1 MGVAQDNL
9 NTVTEAQQA
18 SYDDNFKQQLD
29 DFAQSALNDSTL
41 IDRAAFDAKL
51 ATETATGINTRARS
65 RAGVALSGQAAN
77 HAARLGDIQAS
88 KFTANAN
95 NRAVVAQDARNTD
108 VLTDSL
114 NAYNDL
120 GKAGMD
126 ALKDAAGL
134 EAAREAEN
142 QRRKAQ
148 AKSSLFGS
156 IAQLG
161 SMAIYAGV

>member
-95 NRAVVAQDARNTD
+95 NRAVVAQDERNTD

-120 GKAGMD
+120 GNAGMN
-126 ALKDAAGL
+126 ALKDSAGL
-134 EAAREAEN
+134 EANREAGN
-142 QRRKAQ
+142 RNRRAQ
-148 AKSSLFGS
+148 ASASNAATVGSLASMMIFG
-156 IAQLG
+156 L
-161 SMAIYAGV
+161 